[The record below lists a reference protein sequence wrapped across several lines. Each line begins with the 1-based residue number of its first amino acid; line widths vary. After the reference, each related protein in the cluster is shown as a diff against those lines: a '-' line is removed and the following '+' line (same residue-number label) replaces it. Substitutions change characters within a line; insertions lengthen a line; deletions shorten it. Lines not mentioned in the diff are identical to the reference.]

1 MQFCNLFFLCIL
13 QTEDFQAFNE
23 QDVLDL
29 PGVAGLYGLTGREVY
44 VADAKFSFDVKD
56 L

>member
-1 MQFCNLFFLCIL
+1 MSCNFVTYFFL
-13 QTEDFQAFNE
+13 QTEDFQAFNKQE
-23 QDVLDL
+23 ILDL

-44 VADAKFSFDVKD
+44 VADARFSFDVKD